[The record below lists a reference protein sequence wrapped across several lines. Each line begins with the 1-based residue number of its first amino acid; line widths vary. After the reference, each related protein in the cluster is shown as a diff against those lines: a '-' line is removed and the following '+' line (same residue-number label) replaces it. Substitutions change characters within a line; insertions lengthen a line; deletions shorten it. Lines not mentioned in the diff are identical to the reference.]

1 LPYRRRLGES
11 WSAVDALQWT
21 FTMSASSKLVDS
33 SDKLH
38 VRALVG
44 PMDIATVTWHRRLVR
59 CANDD
64 VDTSDSD
71 GSLVLQGI
79 VSTVND
85 DDDLIVLQTVCDLL
99 NHISYTY
106 MFCTVFRSDCNL
118 FCRHRRLLCHVR
130 RKVVWRPLPVQHK
143 HVRH

>member
-1 LPYRRRLGES
+1 
-11 WSAVDALQWT
+11 VDALQWT

-38 VRALVG
+38 IRALVG
-44 PMDIATVTWHRRLVR
+44 PMDVATVTWHRRLVR

-85 DDDLIVLQTVCDLL
+85 DDDLFVLQIVCDLL
-99 NHISYTY
+99 NHISCIY
-106 MFCTVFRSDCNL
+106 MCVL
-118 FCRHRRLLCHVR
+118 HRLQVR
-130 RKVVWRPLPVQHK
+130 QQLILQTSEIVMSCQKKGCLATPSSST
-143 HVRH
+143 

>member
-1 LPYRRRLGES
+1 
-11 WSAVDALQWT
+11 VDALQWT

-38 VRALVG
+38 IRALVG
-44 PMDIATVTWHRRLVR
+44 PMDIATITWHRRLVR

-64 VDTSDSD
+64 VNTPDRD

-85 DDDLIVLQTVCDLL
+85 DDDDDDRIVLQTFCYLL
-99 NHISYTY
+99 SHISYVYDHVQVRQQLILQTSEI
-106 MFCTVFRSDCNL
+106 VIS
-118 FCRHRRLLCHVR
+118 CRKKGCLAT
-130 RKVVWRPLPVQHK
+130 PSSST
-143 HVRH
+143 